1 MWSNRIAVIATMHK
15 KEQVIAPILERE
27 FGMTCI
33 VPDWLDTD
41 QFGTFTRE
49 MPRAG
54 SQLEA
59 ARQKAARALDLTH
72 EILAIASEGAFGPHP
87 SIPFLPCDRELILLC
102 DRQHQLEL
110 VAYEL
115 STETNYSQRTVKTV
129 REALEFAYKI
139 GFPDHAL
146 VVRLDPDAHHPG
158 EIYKGIQDEDR
169 LVQTVTAILDT
180 SPTRTAY
187 LETDM
192 RAMYNPSRMNV
203 IERAIYSLVKK
214 MNQRCPTCQHPGF
227 DVIKQLPGLPCA
239 MCNTPTPLTL
249 TDIYQCQRCQFER
262 KVRFPTRHQ
271 FADPTYCQYCNP

>member
-1 MWSNRIAVIATMHK
+1 MWSNRVAVIATMHK

-59 ARQKAARALDLTH
+59 ARKKVEQVLDLTQ
-72 EILAIASEGAFGPHP
+72 ETLAIASEGAFGPHP
-87 SIPFLPCDRELILLC
+87 AIPFMPCDRELILLC

-129 REALEFAYKI
+129 REAFEFADKI

-146 VVRLDPDAHHPG
+146 VVRTDQDAHQPG
-158 EIYKGIQDEDR
+158 EIYKGIRDEDR

-203 IERAIYSLVKK
+203 IERAVFGLVKK
-214 MNQRCPTCQHPGF
+214 MNQRCPTCEYPGF

-249 TDIYQCQRCQFER
+249 TDIYQCQSCQFER

-271 FADPTYCQYCNP
+271 FADPTYCRYCNP

>member
-1 MWSNRIAVIATMHK
+1 MWSNRIAVIATKHK

-27 FGMTCI
+27 FRMTCI
-33 VPDWLDTD
+33 IPTQFDTD

-59 ARQKAARALDLTH
+59 ARQKAEQVLDLTQ
-72 EILAIASEGAFGPHP
+72 ETLAIASEGAFGPHP
-87 SIPFLPCDRELILLC
+87 AIPFLPCDRELILLC
-102 DRQHQLEL
+102 DRQNQLEL

-115 STETNYSQRTVKTV
+115 STETNYGQQTVTTLH
-129 REALEFAYKI
+129 EALEFAKRV

-146 VVRLDPDAHHPG
+146 VVRANPNAHQPG
-158 EIYKGIQDEDR
+158 EIYKGIQNEDR

-180 SPTRTAY
+180 SSTRTAY

-192 RAMYNPSRMNV
+192 RAMYNPSRMKV
-203 IERAIYSLVKK
+203 IERAVLGLVKK

-249 TDIYQCQRCQFER
+249 TDIYQCQSCQFER
-262 KVRFPTRHQ
+262 AVKFPTRHQ
-271 FADPTYCQYCNP
+271 FADPTYCRYCNP